1 MNAKEQIINV
11 FKNKN
16 IELKASVQRLNLKY
30 GWTNDSAELKML
42 SDAIKNNLSIITA
55 TESAIFELPSEEEI
69 ENKANLFK
77 HEYYQGGFHDGC
89 DFILTY
95 KKPEPNGE

>member
-16 IELKASVQRLNLKY
+16 IELEASVQRLHLKY

-42 SDAIKNNLSIITA
+42 SDAIKNNLFIITA
-55 TESAIFELPSEEEI
+55 TEQAIFDVPSQEEI
-69 ENKANLFK
+69 KEAAKSNYALI
-77 HEYYQGGFHDGC
+77 EIGFCDGC
-89 DFILTY
+89 TFI
-95 KKPEPNGE
+95 

>member
-16 IELKASVQRLNLKY
+16 IELEASVQRLHLKY

-55 TESAIFELPSEEEI
+55 TESAIFDVPSEGEI
-69 ENKANLFK
+69 EKQIINQYDYWAIGFK
-77 HEYYQGGFHDGC
+77 DGIN
-89 DFILTY
+89 FILNY
-95 KKPEPNGE
+95 KKPESDVT

>member
-16 IELKASVQRLNLKY
+16 IELEASIQRLNLKY

-42 SDAIKNNLSIITA
+42 SDAIKNNLSIIAA
-55 TESAIFELPSEEEI
+55 TEQAIFDLPSEEEI
-69 ENKANLFK
+69 EKQIIHQYDYWVIGFK
-77 HEYYQGGFHDGC
+77 DGIN
-89 DFILTY
+89 FILNY
-95 KKPEPNGE
+95 KKTESNEK